1 MPAPASGNPP
11 RPRPTRSPSRRRS
24 SPLPPAQVTVIGHNT
39 QTVAAVGLF
48 VGAGIPVR
56 VYSVNSSLEESLAP
70 YPGVTVTVVEDYTA
84 APADLPPPPYVV
96 TVDTPEEA
104 APISAWLPPTWARF
118 LERTEHRHSRAIPGF
133 RHFEGTQPEDRAV
146 VLRRLAS
153 LARLDALCAVAR
165 DAKEP
170 LILLYGDPD
179 PDGIGAGLGLAALWR
194 AAGISAPVRF
204 SGEVQRYQNKLL
216 LQYLKGRGIARLERQ
231 ELEEADAIAIVDA
244 QPGFWRESPPKAA
257 VVIDHHPRREDTDA
271 PFVDLRED
279 YGATASIITGYLLD
293 AEVPIDRRL
302 ATALLYGITTD
313 TNDLK
318 RHTGPADIAAF
329 EALHQKADRRF
340 LSRLEKSQIPAPVL
354 DHIAWGI
361 NHRVV
366 HRDLVV
372 VHFGSVPSPDVLVQV
387 ADLLLLTC
395 GISWVVC
402 AGVVERG
409 GKRLVAVFRGDGH
422 QQDVG
427 ARAKVA
433 FARLGS
439 AGGHRTMG
447 RAEIPLGEG
456 IGVLETVDL
465 LIDHLFTRMSEAR
478 RRRMAK
484 VLRGHLADERPA
496 DPDDYELGA

>member
-1 MPAPASGNPP
+1 MPTPASGNAP
-11 RPRPTRSPSRRRS
+11 RKNRRRPGSTPSR
-24 SPLPPAQVTVIGHNT
+24 QITVIGHNT
-39 QTVAAVGLF
+39 QTVAVVGLF
-48 VGAGIPVR
+48 VGAGLPVR
-56 VYSVNSSLEESLAP
+56 VFSVNTSLEESLAP
-70 YPGVTVTVVEDYTA
+70 YPGVTVTVLTDYGSRPT
-84 APADLPPPPYVV
+84 DLPPPPYVL

-104 APISAWLPPTWARF
+104 APIGAWLPPTWARF
-118 LERTEHRHSRAIPGF
+118 LERTVHRSSRPIPGF
-133 RHFEGTQPEDRAV
+133 RHLEGTQPEDRAP

-153 LARLDALCAVAR
+153 LARLDALCDLAR
-165 DAKEP
+165 TAKEP

-179 PDGIGAGLGLAALWR
+179 PDGIGAGLGLAALWK
-194 AAGISAPVRF
+194 AAGISAPIRY
-204 SGEVQRYQNKLL
+204 SGDVQRYQNKLL
-216 LQYLKGRGIARLERQ
+216 LQYLKGRGISRLEKE
-231 ELEEADAIAIVDA
+231 ELATADAIAVVDA
-244 QPGFWRESPPKAA
+244 QPGFWREHPPKAA

-279 YGATASIITGYLLD
+279 YGATASIVTGYLLD

-361 NHRVV
+361 SHRVV

-372 VHFGSVPSPDVLVQV
+372 VHFGAVPNPDVLVQV

-427 ARAKVA
+427 ARAKLA

-447 RAEIPLGEG
+447 RAEVPLGAG

-465 LIDHLFTRMSEAR
+465 LVDHLFTRMSEVR

-484 VLRGHLADERPA
+484 ILRSHLADERPA